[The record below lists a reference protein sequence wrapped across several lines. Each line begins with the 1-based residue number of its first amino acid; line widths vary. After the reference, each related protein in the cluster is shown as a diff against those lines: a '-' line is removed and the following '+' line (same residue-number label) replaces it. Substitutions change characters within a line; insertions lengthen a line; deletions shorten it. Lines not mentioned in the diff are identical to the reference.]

1 MQAEKHL
8 VAVFYIPRSEE
19 LTPTELLRRADVI
32 FAAGRRVPV
41 LDELVSGTWASL
53 DCVARAVDLG
63 PYRVLEIYFWQNDF
77 IEMRMRNKEAESLE
91 DEPALPLALA
101 FRHACEE
108 LLPDVALL
116 YTSLFQAEQDYLD
129 LTGKEVLSGRIRDLF
144 QQGPGLLYLNEA
156 NLRHMEPSWWLCE
169 RDTLPVSSGLLVFSS

>member
-77 IEMRMRNKEAESLE
+77 IELHMRNKEAEMVE
-91 DEPALPLALA
+91 DDPVLPLALA

-108 LLPDVALL
+108 LRPDVALVYTHL
-116 YTSLFQAEQDYLD
+116 YQAEQDFLD
-129 LTGKEVLSGRIRDLF
+129 LTGEDVLADRVKELF
-144 QQGPGLLYLNEA
+144 QRGTGLL
-156 NLRHMEPSWWLCE
+156 
-169 RDTLPVSSGLLVFSS
+169 